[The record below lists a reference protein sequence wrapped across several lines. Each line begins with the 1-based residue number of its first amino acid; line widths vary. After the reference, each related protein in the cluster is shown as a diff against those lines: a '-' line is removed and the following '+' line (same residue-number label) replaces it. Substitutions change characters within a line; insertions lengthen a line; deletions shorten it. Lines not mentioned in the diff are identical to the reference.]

1 MGKSLTNVTT
11 LLTIVAL
18 VSTFV
23 FLIQLGGTMLEGNS
37 NANLDNDS
45 ATYLASIRGIDLEN
59 YTLTSEQ
66 TNEAIAGTNDS
77 GSSTQDFSI
86 SYLDSKKK
94 LSGIWGFL
102 GGIFDLPIT
111 ILKIFR
117 INFGEVSYIVEI
129 IKLVFWV
136 SIILAIVYAWKGVVT

>member
-66 TNEAIAGTNDS
+66 VKEGVAESNIT

-94 LSGIWGFL
+94 LSSLWTFL
-102 GGIFDLPIT
+102 GGIYKIPET

-117 INFGEVSYIVEI
+117 INTGEMGYILKI
-129 IKLVFWV
+129 INFMFWV

>member
-45 ATYLASIRGIDLEN
+45 ATYLASIRGIDLED
-59 YTLTSEQ
+59 YTISKDQ
-66 TNEAIAGTNDS
+66 MNEAVVGPNST

-94 LSGIWGFL
+94 LSSIWIFL
-102 GGIFDLPIT
+102 GGVSDLPIT

-117 INFGEVSYIVEI
+117 INFGEVGYIVSI
-129 IKLVFWV
+129 IKFIFWV